1 MILSLNNKDTRM
13 KTIIRTPGFTA
24 EVAVPAVKHHY
35 QTTDYRIF
43 YTGAIHPAISPAA
56 GLPCLK
62 IKCSGFPFLNCH
74 TTVGHV
80 NPVTGRCE

>member
-1 MILSLNNKDTRM
+1 MSEMNTMNI
-13 KTIIRTPGFTA
+13 PGFTA
-24 EVAVPAVKHHY
+24 EAAMLDAKRHY
-35 QTTDYRIF
+35 QGTEGPILYK
-43 YTGAIHPAISPAA
+43 GALQPAIRRDA

-62 IKCSGFPFLNCH
+62 FNCSGFPFLNCH